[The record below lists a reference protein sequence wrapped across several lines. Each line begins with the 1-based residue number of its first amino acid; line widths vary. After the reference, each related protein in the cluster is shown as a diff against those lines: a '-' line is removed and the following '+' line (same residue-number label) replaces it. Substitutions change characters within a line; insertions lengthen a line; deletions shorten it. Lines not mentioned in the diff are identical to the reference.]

1 MDVDGQDVAA
11 SGASTCSLNLARFE
25 APAGIVRVR
34 FAGDHWKPARDTGGD
49 DDGMVAGAQ
58 QVDVTAVDIQ
68 EEILAQVRPGTRGHG
83 LLTLFGGVD
92 RLPTRITIPPW

>member
-34 FAGDHWKPARDTGGD
+34 FAGDHWKPARDTG
-49 DDGMVAGAQ
+49 VI
-58 QVDVTAVDIQ
+58 V
-68 EEILAQVRPGTRGHG
+68 ILIASLRWLV
-83 LLTLFGGVD
+83 
-92 RLPTRITIPPW
+92 